1 MEGCLADEQ
10 KVVAEVHIVAVDI
23 GTGSIDAGSRCV
35 LVGAAEAAVAGTVAG
50 TVALTEV
57 ADTVV
62 LLVGLVELADTAASV
77 GLAVV
82 VDNDGLDTVDYAD
95 IVAQGSLVEV
105 ADTGIAVSDIVDSAD
120 TAGVAGTVGLAG
132 TAEIADIVESAADT
146 ADVVGATERQPY
158 LTAVTHGC
166 HTNILF
172 LSRAK
177 KVKDLPEIMKPS
189 AEI

>member
-10 KVVAEVHIVAVDI
+10 KVVAGVHIVAVDI
-23 GTGSIDAGSRCV
+23 GTGSIDAGSHCV
-35 LVGAAEAAVAGTVAG
+35 LVGAAEAAVAGTVA
-50 TVALTEV
+50 LTGLVEV

-82 VDNDGLDTVDYAD
+82 ADNDGLDIVDDAD

-146 ADVVGATERQPY
+146 ADVVAATERQPY
-158 LTAVTHGC
+158 LTAVTPISCFYLGQ
-166 HTNILF
+166 
-172 LSRAK
+172 RR
-177 KVKDLPEIMKPS
+177 
-189 AEI
+189 